1 MTTLLLAEQAPESGE
16 ANPRFRDHCRHHH
29 AGGLFGVPEPGARRM
44 DRSSGTTDQPGS
56 TAIISEYATFA
67 DLPQTIDH
75 TEVIIGGL
83 ERGQARL
90 GG

>member
-1 MTTLLLAEQAPESGE
+1 MTTLLLAEQASESGE
-16 ANPRFRDHCRHHH
+16 ANPRVRDHCRRHH
-29 AGGLFGVPEPGARRM
+29 AGGLFGVPEPGARCT

-56 TAIISEYATFA
+56 TAIISEYAALA
-67 DLPQTIDH
+67 DLPQAIDH

-83 ERGQARL
+83 ERGRARL